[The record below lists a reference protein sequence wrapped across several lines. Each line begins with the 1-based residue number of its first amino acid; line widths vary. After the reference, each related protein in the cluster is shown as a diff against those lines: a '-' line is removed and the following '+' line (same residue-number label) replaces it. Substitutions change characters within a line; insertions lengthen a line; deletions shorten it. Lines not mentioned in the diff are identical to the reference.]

1 MYLPVKFAEADRA
14 VMHEFITAHPFG
26 TLVTGSPTHGLYA
39 THLPLLLDTGRG
51 PQGTLH
57 GHIARANPHHLKA
70 TDTTRALV
78 VFTGVDAYI
87 TPNWYATKAEHGKV
101 VPTWNYVAVHVTG
114 TVRFIDDKDAM
125 MRHLDTLTNTHEA
138 TQAHPWAMS
147 DAPADYVEQL
157 AKAVIGIEIEIT
169 ALEGKWKMSQN
180 RPDADIDGVIDGL
193 RASSSPT
200 DHAVAAHVAQRR
212 PVH

>member
-1 MYLPVKFAEADRA
+1 MYLPAKFVESDRA
-14 VMHEFITAHPFG
+14 VLNEFITAHPLA

-39 THLPLLLDTGRG
+39 THLPMLLDTGRG

-57 GHIARANPHHLKA
+57 GHIARVNPHHLKA
-70 TDTTRALV
+70 NDTTQALV

-101 VPTWNYVAVHVTG
+101 VPTWNYIAVHVTG
-114 TVRFIDDKDAM
+114 TVRFIDDRDAM
-125 MRHLDTLTNTHEA
+125 MRHLDVLTNTHEA
-138 TQAHPWAMS
+138 AQAHPWAMS
-147 DAPADYVEQL
+147 DAPGDFVEQL

-193 RASSSPT
+193 RASSSPS
-200 DHAVAAHVAQRR
+200 DHAVAAHVSQRR
-212 PVH
+212 PAH